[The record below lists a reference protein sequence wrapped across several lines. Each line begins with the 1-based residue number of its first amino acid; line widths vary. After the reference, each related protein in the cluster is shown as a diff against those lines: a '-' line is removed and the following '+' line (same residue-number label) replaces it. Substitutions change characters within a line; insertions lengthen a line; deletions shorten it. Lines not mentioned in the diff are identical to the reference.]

1 MKSDSGWKGSATRTS
16 GAAYLRCHEMPGV
29 EERSDQTVFH
39 LICGLLR
46 SGDTHGAKLPQEVV
60 SSQAGGSAW
69 EQGWFSPVHPW
80 G

>member
-1 MKSDSGWKGSATRTS
+1 
-16 GAAYLRCHEMPGV
+16 MPGV
-29 EERSDQTVFH
+29 EEGLDQTVFH
-39 LICGLLR
+39 LICGLRR